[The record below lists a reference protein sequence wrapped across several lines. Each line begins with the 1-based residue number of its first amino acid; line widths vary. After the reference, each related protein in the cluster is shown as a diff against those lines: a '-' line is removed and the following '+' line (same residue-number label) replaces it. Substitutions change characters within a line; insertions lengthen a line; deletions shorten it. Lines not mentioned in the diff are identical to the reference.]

1 MQPDCIIA
9 RYDITNI
16 VMIRVIAGKRVC
28 MGVCADRSA
37 SLRIAPYRSP
47 AGRILVFSS
56 RCVAIIVSPEGHH
69 RRGGGGTMSDEGQRA
84 QQTTA
89 ELDRIVIGRQPDR
102 SELDEAIAWRDRF
115 IAWQTDRMRGDA
127 CTEEQIEA
135 MARKALDMPYA
146 FWIRAMPRGPAV

>member
-1 MQPDCIIA
+1 
-9 RYDITNI
+9 
-16 VMIRVIAGKRVC
+16 
-28 MGVCADRSA
+28 
-37 SLRIAPYRSP
+37 
-47 AGRILVFSS
+47 
-56 RCVAIIVSPEGHH
+56 
-69 RRGGGGTMSDEGQRA
+69 MSDEGQRA

-146 FWIRAMPRGPAV
+146 FWIRAMPRRPGRLARSPSAATAPV